1 MATKNTT
8 PYWIRL
14 VTKIL
19 IPFSFFFIVA
29 FDATWIAGVML
40 IVTLFYYFL
49 VWKKIGETKE

>member
-14 VTKIL
+14 LIKIF
-19 IPFSFFFIVA
+19 IPISFFFIVI
-29 FDATWIAGVML
+29 FDAVWLAGVMV